1 MRFTRSM
8 IAVTAALCF
17 ASMFA
22 AHAQDYPSRPI
33 TLVLPLAAGGAMD
46 IIARGEFGPKL
57 AERLGKPV
65 IIENRTGG
73 GTVIAASAVAKAAPD
88 GYTLLFAP
96 AGTLT
101 TNATLYKKLPYDPG
115 KDFVPVALTTKV
127 GFVLVIN
134 PSLPVRN
141 VADLIKYAKA
151 NPGKLSFAST
161 GTGATPHLAGEMLKN
176 MAGFEMTHIPYKG
189 SPPAL
194 QDVMAGHVHMTF
206 TDPAISP
213 ALIRDG
219 KVRAL
224 GVSSLTRVG
233 VLPDVPTIAESGLPG
248 FEAVSW
254 HMVVAPAG
262 TPKDIVNRLNAELKT
277 IVALPEVQRK
287 IRDMGLIAIDTSSPD
302 ELKRFLDDEI
312 NRWGKLVHQV
322 GIAGTE

>member
-1 MRFTRSM
+1 
-8 IAVTAALCF
+8 
-17 ASMFA
+17 
-22 AHAQDYPSRPI
+22 
-33 TLVLPLAAGGAMD
+33 
-46 IIARGEFGPKL
+46 
-57 AERLGKPV
+57 V

-213 ALIRDG
+213 ALIRDD